1 MPKADTPNNK
11 GKKVNKYPPRPPLT
25 KAECQRVVDMRNKIR
40 ASDNK
45 IKERQKRIGKVLSV
59 ATCVFIHENGD
70 VSVGISGSPQGNYY
84 TKRYAEKL
92 EAALNKEAGKK
103 KYTVSYV
110 ADSELISSQRKWKK
124 GRKPGE
130 CAEPKAATAAHKNES
145 PIVGMDVRY
154 FSTENV
160 PHRLYEGSNQMR
172 PCDTC
177 AHYEEEIM
185 AYANANA
192 NV

>member
-92 EAALNKEAGKK
+92 EAALNKEAGRKK
-103 KYTVSYV
+103 CTVSYV
-110 ADSELISSQRKWKK
+110 ADAKLISKEEQWDN
-124 GRKPGE
+124 GRNPDE
-130 CAEPKAATAAHKNES
+130 CAEPKATTAAHNNNS
-145 PIVGMDVRY
+145 Y
-154 FSTENV
+154 F
-160 PHRLYEGSNQMR
+160 
-172 PCDTC
+172 
-177 AHYEEEIM
+177 
-185 AYANANA
+185 AY
-192 NV
+192 